1 MAESNAP
8 PPPPPSTSHAAPDPA
23 ASSAQAPAPDGE
35 SPGYAAAR
43 RKRISAL
50 NLSAWALTHRP
61 LIIYLMVVL
70 VIGGV
75 AAFFALGQD
84 EDPPFTFRAM
94 VIRAFWPGATAQQM
108 AEQVTDKLER
118 KLQETPYVDKIR
130 SYSKPGE
137 VLIILQLKDS
147 SPPREIQQVWYQVR
161 KKIGDIR
168 NTLPAGVQ
176 GPFFNDE
183 FGDVYGVIF
192 AFASDGFSNR
202 ELKDYVDWSRQQ
214 LLKVPNVA
222 KVDLFG
228 AQEERVWIE
237 IPHQRLAQLGLSVP
251 QLAEQVGAQNAVE
264 GAGVL
269 VLPTDNVQIRI
280 SGQFDRVED
289 LKRLP
294 IRANGFTYTL
304 GDIATISRGYA
315 DPPRDTMRAGRF
327 IEGEGA
333 VGREVIGLGVSMARG
348 GDIIQL
354 GKDLAAA
361 EKRLEAALPV
371 GVEMFKVADQ
381 PRAVRSSVNEFVRV
395 LIEAIVIVLAVSFVS
410 LGLHTRPLRVDMRPG
425 LVVGLTIPLVLAVTF
440 LAMYVAGINLHKI
453 SLGALIIALG
463 LLVDDA
469 IIAVEMVVRK
479 MEEGYDRFRAATA
492 MFELTAMP
500 MLTGTLITATG
511 FLPIAMAKSA
521 AGEYTL
527 SIFQVTAISLVIS
540 WFVAVLFVPQL
551 SIWFLRVK
559 PKLGADGEHELFNTP
574 FYERFRRL
582 VDRCVEWRKTVIA
595 ITLAALALG
604 VLGFRYVE
612 QQFFPDSARLELIVD
627 LWLPEGSSYAATE
640 AEAKRFE
647 RFIKTQSEV
656 EYFAGYVG
664 TGSPRFYL
672 PQDQVFPQTNV
683 AQYVI
688 ATKSLADRD
697 ALRLRLLQL
706 FRDDF
711 PNLRG
716 RVKLLPNGPPVP
728 YPVQFRIEGEDP
740 AKVRAIA
747 DQVKAVMRA
756 NGNTLGVNDNWNEQV
771 KSLKLTI
778 DQDRARALGVSSQL
792 IARAAQTILSGT
804 VIGQLRE
811 GDELIDI
818 VLRQP
823 YAERDTMAR
832 LADANMPTASG
843 RYVPLAQLVKAEF
856 GWEPGVIW
864 RENRN
869 YAITVQSEVKDGVQ
883 GATVAMQVSNTAEM
897 ERIRSALPAGYRIV
911 VAGAAEESA
920 KAGQAIAANLPLALF
935 IIFTLLMLQLH
946 SFSRSLLV
954 FLTGPLGFI
963 GASAALL
970 LLQRPFGFVAQLGV
984 IALVGMI
991 IRNSVILIDQIERDE
1006 EAGVERWTAIVEAA
1020 VRRFRPIMLTA
1031 AAAVLAMIP
1040 LSRSVFWGPMAVAI
1054 MGGLIVATVLTLLF
1068 LPALYAAWF
1077 RVKRGDRVL
1086 PVMR

>member
-1 MAESNAP
+1 MATDNDSDG
-8 PPPPPSTSHAAPDPA
+8 TRDPA
-23 ASSAQAPAPDGE
+23 ASPATR
-35 SPGYAAAR
+35 S
-43 RKRISAL
+43 RISTL

-70 VIGGV
+70 LIGGV

-94 VIRAFWPGATAQQM
+94 VVRAFWPGATAQQM

-118 KLQETPYVDKIR
+118 KLQETPYIDKIR

-137 VLIILQLKDS
+137 VLIILQLRDS

-161 KKIGDIR
+161 KKISDIR
-168 NTLPAGVQ
+168 GTLPPGVQ

-192 AFASDGFSNR
+192 AFASDGFNNR

-228 AQEERVWIE
+228 ALDEKIYIE
-237 IPHQRLAQLGLSVP
+237 IPHQRLAQLALSVP
-251 QLAEQVGAQNAVE
+251 QLAEQIGTQNAVE
-264 GAGVL
+264 STGVL
-269 VLPTDNVQIRI
+269 ALPTDNVQIRI
-280 SGQFDRVED
+280 SGELRKVED
-289 LKRLP
+289 LQQLP
-294 IRANGFTYTL
+294 IRANGLNYKL
-304 GDIATISRGYA
+304 GDIARVYRGYA
-315 DPPRDTMRAGRF
+315 DPPRDTMRAGRR
-327 IEGEGA
+327 IEGQGAEG
-333 VGREVIGLGVSMARG
+333 RPVIGLGVSMAKG

-354 GKDLAAA
+354 GRDLAVAQ
-361 EKRLEAALPV
+361 KQLESALPV
-371 GVEMFKVADQ
+371 GVEIFKVADQ
-381 PRAVRSSVNEFVRV
+381 PRAVASSVNEFVRV

-410 LGLHTRPLRVDMRPG
+410 LGLHTKPFRIDMRPG
-425 LVVGLTIPLVLAVTF
+425 LVVALTIPLVLAVTF

-492 MFELTAMP
+492 MFDLTAMP

-511 FLPIAMAKSA
+511 FLPIAMAKST

-527 SIFQVTAISLVIS
+527 SIFQVTALSLIIS

-551 SIWFLRVK
+551 SIWLLRIK
-559 PKLGADGEHELFNTP
+559 PKVGAEGSHELFNTP

-582 VDRCVEWRKTVIA
+582 VNWCVTWRKTVIA
-595 ITLAALALG
+595 ATLAALVLG
-604 VLGFRYVE
+604 VVGFRYIE
-612 QQFFPDSARLELIVD
+612 QQFFPDSSRLELVVD

-640 AEAKRFE
+640 AESKQFE
-647 RFIKTQSEV
+647 RWLRTQPEV

-683 AQYVI
+683 AQYIV
-688 ATKSLADRD
+688 ATSSLRERD
-697 ALRLRLLQL
+697 ALRLRMLQL

-728 YPVQFRIEGEDP
+728 YPVQFRVEGEDP
-740 AKVRAIA
+740 AQVRKIA
-747 DQVKAVMRA
+747 DDVKAIMRA
-756 NGNTLGVNDNWNEQV
+756 NANTIGVNDNWNEQV
-771 KSLKLTI
+771 KALKLTI
-778 DQDRARALGVSSQL
+778 DQDRARALGVSSQV

-804 VIGQLRE
+804 TIGQFRE

-823 YAERDTMAR
+823 YSERDTMAR

-843 RYVPLAQLVKAEF
+843 RYVPLSQLVKAEF

-869 YAITVQSEVKDGVQ
+869 YAITVQSEVKDGIQ
-883 GATVAMQVSNTAEM
+883 GPTVTTQVWNSAAMQTVRAS
-897 ERIRSALPAGYRIV
+897 LPPGYRV
-911 VAGAAEESA
+911 VIAGAAEESA
-920 KAGQAIAANLPLALF
+920 KAGAAIAANLPLALF

-963 GASAALL
+963 GAAAALL

-1006 EAGVERWTAIVEAA
+1006 EAGVDRWTAIVEAA

-1054 MGGLIVATVLTLLF
+1054 MGGLIIATVLTLLF

-1077 RVKRGDRVL
+1077 RVKPGDKAV
-1086 PVMR
+1086 PAAH